1 MKTSLNMKS
10 MPKRKTTSKREDDI
24 KIEENLKNPDE
35 DDNSFYR

>member
-1 MKTSLNMKS
+1 
-10 MPKRKTTSKREDDI
+10 MPKRKTTSKREEDI